1 MKMKKIIYILI
12 ILLSS
17 FTFTSKVKADYKASV
32 LNDSGAKCNL
42 YSGSTGYCLYKDN
55 NLNSYTKGVV
65 WLDTG
70 DEVTVLTSY
79 AKVSSK
85 NKSLCPGNYQYVSR
99 KRTNGNVYYGYYCDT
114 YLYSGEVPDDL
125 KNQFKNA
132 GFPESYWPKL
142 AIMKKA
148 HPNWNF
154 KAINLG
160 LDFNTAVKNESVIGR
175 SLIQVTSNV
184 NDVGYLNTNE
194 GSYNYYTDKY
204 NALDGTTWYAANY
217 DTIAYYMDPRNFLSD
232 MYVFQYE
239 GLSFDKNLSDD
250 LYKSSIN
257 TIFKGDYL
265 LNYTNDFLLAGKEA
279 NVNSIYL
286 ASLSKQE
293 VGNGLTP
300 GTAIS
305 GVYNGMYNFYNIGA
319 YSGSNPVV
327 NGLNWAAQTDSYS
340 LRPWNTPYKSIAGG
354 AKWMARYYISIGQDT
369 IYFKKWDVVGN
380 VNKNSGENYVHQYQT
395 NIEAPMQEG
404 LSTYKSKNQNNILD
418 LSYTFYIPVYNNMPN
433 ETNLPNKGNQ
443 NNYLK
448 SLIIDNKQVAD
459 FDGAITTYNYYT
471 SNNKISINAEKVAS
485 TSSVSGVG
493 TYDITS
499 NKTFNINVTAQNGAK
514 KTYTINVVYQN
525 QSEPITDNSSVQEVL
540 NKAGIKN
547 GTYITGIQPKTDIS
561 TLKTKIMN
569 VKSNAI
575 VTLLSSNGSLKN
587 NGAIKTGDKIK
598 IELPKETKTYE
609 IVIYGDVN
617 GDGEIKASDYVKIKN
632 HIMDVSHLSGVYKV
646 AADVNKDGAIKASDY
661 VIIKNY
667 IMQTGTISQ

>member
-1 MKMKKIIYILI
+1 MNIKKLVYICVI
-12 ILLSS
+12 FFCS
-17 FTFTSKVKADYKASV
+17 FTFTFKVKADYKTSV
-32 LNDSGAKCNL
+32 LNNKGATCNL
-42 YSGSTGYCLYKDN
+42 NKKSTGYCLYKDS
-55 NLNSYTKGVV
+55 NLNSYVPGVI

-79 AKVSSK
+79 PKVGSK

-99 KRTNGNVYYGYYCDT
+99 KRTNGNIYYGYYCDT
-114 YLYSGEVPDDL
+114 YLYNGNLSNDL
-125 KNQFKNA
+125 KTQFKNA
-132 GFPESYWPKL
+132 GFPESYWAKL
-142 AIMKKA
+142 AVMKEA

-154 KAINLG
+154 KAIDLG

-204 NALDGTTWYAANY
+204 NALDGETWYAANY

-232 MYVFQYE
+232 MHVFQFE

-257 TIFKGDYL
+257 KIFDGDYL
-265 LNYTNDFLLAGKEA
+265 SRYTNDFLSAGKES

-305 GVYNGMYNFYNIGA
+305 GLYNGMYNFYNIGA
-319 YSGSNPVV
+319 YSGSNPVI
-327 NGLNWAAQTDSYS
+327 NGLNWAAKTDEFS
-340 LRPWNTPYKSIAGG
+340 LRPWNTPYKSILGG
-354 AKWMARYYISIGQDT
+354 SKWMARYYISIGQDT
-369 IYFKKWDVVGN
+369 IYFKKWDVVAN
-380 VNKNSGENYVHQYQT
+380 VNKNSGQNYVHQYQT
-395 NIEAPMQEG
+395 NIEAPSQEG
-404 LSTYKSKNQNNILD
+404 NSTYKSKKENLLD
-418 LSYTFYIPVYNNMPN
+418 LSYTFYIPVYSNMPN

-448 SLIIDNKQVAD
+448 SLTIDGNKVAE
-459 FDGAITTYNYYT
+459 FDGAKTNYNYYT
-471 SNNKISINAEKVAS
+471 SKTSININAEKVAQ
-485 TSSVSGVG
+485 TSNVSGLG
-493 TYDITS
+493 NHDIS
-499 NKTFNINVTAQNGAK
+499 NNKTINITVTAQNGAK
-514 KTYTINVVYQN
+514 KKYTINVIYQEP
-525 QSEPITDNSSVQEVL
+525 SKPITDDSSVQEVL

-547 GTYITGIQPKTDIS
+547 GTYISGIKLGTDIS
-561 TLKTKIMN
+561 ILKTKILN
-569 VKSNAI
+569 VKSNAV
-575 VTLLSSNGSLKN
+575 VTLLSSNGSIKN
-587 NGAIKTGDKIK
+587 SGIIKTGDKVK
-598 IELPKETKTYE
+598 VELPKETKIYE
-609 IVIYGDVN
+609 IIIYGDVN

-632 HIMDVSHLSGVYKV
+632 HIMDTSHLSGVYKA
-646 AADVNKDGAIKASDY
+646 AADVNKDGNIKSSDY